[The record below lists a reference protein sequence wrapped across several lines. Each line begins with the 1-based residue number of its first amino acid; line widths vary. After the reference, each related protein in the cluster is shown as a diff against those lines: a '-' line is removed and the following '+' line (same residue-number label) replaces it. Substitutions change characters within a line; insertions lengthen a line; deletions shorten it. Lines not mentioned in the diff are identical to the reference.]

1 MADLK
6 AFTPT
11 IKAAEADGT
20 VSFVVARLGDHIDED
35 GDVTLPGYFGRQAV
49 QLIPTHDWNHV
60 PIGKGV
66 IHEVG
71 AEAVVDAKFNLAIPA
86 ARDWHAAIKFD
97 FENPPALQEYSYGYT
112 VLPGGSRPGEMR
124 GRTVRF
130 LQPLKDGSP
139 GCIVHECSPVLLGAA
154 GHGVSRTLA
163 AKRRDDPAVAREYAR
178 SDALLAQET
187 DRELARAKALLAP
200 LDGDGSALKEYLRYV
215 ANCAGVALVD
225 VEHEYLRFL
234 RWAHR

>member
-6 AFTPT
+6 AFTPA

-66 IHEVG
+66 IY
-71 AEAVVDAKFNLAIPA
+71 EAGDEAIVDAKFNLAIPA
-86 ARDWHAAIKFD
+86 AGDWHTAIKFD
-97 FENPPALQEYSYGYT
+97 FENPPVLQEYSYGYT
-112 VLPGGSRPGEMR
+112 VLPGGSRAGTLRDRP
-124 GRTVRF
+124 VRF

-154 GHGVSRTLA
+154 GHGVTRTLA
-163 AKRRDDPAVAREYAR
+163 AKHRGDDPVAREFAR
-178 SDALLAQET
+178 GVALLAVDEA
-187 DRELARAKALLAP
+187 RELARAKALLAASEIPAP
-200 LDGDGSALKEYLRYV
+200 LDVEREYQRFV
-215 ANCAGVALVD
+215 AAQAGRL
-225 VEHEYLRFL
+225 
-234 RWAHR
+234 